1 MELEPRIPL
10 DPLLKETALFV
21 CTIQQCSTSII
32 QRKFGVGYNRATRI
46 VDQLEAIEVVG
57 KSKGSFDRE
66 VLFLDCPDIDGL
78 IEKYIADMQNEA
90 PDGYEDDEISIQQM
104 DKVKLDGIDFYI
116 SKMCPS
122 NYISYIEKDV
132 DRNCFIGEIGNCGIS
147 KKRVIESQYSR
158 ILKYRIEMQ
167 FLNWQKLEERKL
179 ELGENRYKRIS
190 YGIEYFDAERFARDL
205 DARSKHDLEAIAS
218 ILPDCM
224 TQQNSLDLEEI
235 FKCPKNNKPKPLPL
249 FDKAM
254 TGWDKEHILELDEIP
269 EEPIPPL
276 KESYLPQLSWKDS
289 FWGRKKKK
297 EQQACDEYKEAYKEY
312 ENALEKWNEEVEKIK
327 KASALKK
334 EEHESARNAAMR
346 SFREKDARKQ
356 DEWEKWDKMCRD
368 SVKVCEEEK
377 ERFNEKYFAKEK
389 GAIEDY
395 CSIVLDKSAY
405 NYPVAKEFVIEFQD
419 NGLLVIEYRL
429 PDISDLPKYK
439 ECKYVSR
446 EARPKAVSQTELNK
460 IYDKMLYDISLRCI
474 YELFDTDCARAVSAI
489 CFNGWVRTID
499 KATGNNVTNCIL
511 SVQVEK
517 NEFARFDLRNVDS
530 KLCFK
535 SLKGVSANKLCQ
547 LTPIKP
553 ILNIKKEDK
562 RFIESKNVIKNV
574 NNSINLA
581 SMNWEDFE
589 FLVREIFE
597 KEFSAN
603 GGEVKITQASR
614 DGGVDAIAFDPDPIR
629 GGKIVIQA
637 KRYTN
642 TVSVSAVRDLW
653 GTVMNEGAMK
663 GLLVTTSDFGV
674 DSYNF
679 VKDKPITL
687 INGANL
693 LFLLEKHGTHAKID
707 INKARIK
714 NQMN

>member
-1 MELEPRIPL
+1 
-10 DPLLKETALFV
+10 
-21 CTIQQCSTSII
+21 
-32 QRKFGVGYNRATRI
+32 
-46 VDQLEAIEVVG
+46 
-57 KSKGSFDRE
+57 
-66 VLFLDCPDIDGL
+66 
-78 IEKYIADMQNEA
+78 
-90 PDGYEDDEISIQQM
+90 
-104 DKVKLDGIDFYI
+104 
-116 SKMCPS
+116 
-122 NYISYIEKDV
+122 
-132 DRNCFIGEIGNCGIS
+132 
-147 KKRVIESQYSR
+147 
-158 ILKYRIEMQ
+158 
-167 FLNWQKLEERKL
+167 
-179 ELGENRYKRIS
+179 
-190 YGIEYFDAERFARDL
+190 
-205 DARSKHDLEAIAS
+205 
-218 ILPDCM
+218 
-224 TQQNSLDLEEI
+224 
-235 FKCPKNNKPKPLPL
+235 
-249 FDKAM
+249 
-254 TGWDKEHILELDEIP
+254 
-269 EEPIPPL
+269 
-276 KESYLPQLSWKDS
+276 
-289 FWGRKKKK
+289 
-297 EQQACDEYKEAYKEY
+297 
-312 ENALEKWNEEVEKIK
+312 
-327 KASALKK
+327 
-334 EEHESARNAAMR
+334 MR

-562 RFIESKNVIKNV
+562 RFIESKNVIENV